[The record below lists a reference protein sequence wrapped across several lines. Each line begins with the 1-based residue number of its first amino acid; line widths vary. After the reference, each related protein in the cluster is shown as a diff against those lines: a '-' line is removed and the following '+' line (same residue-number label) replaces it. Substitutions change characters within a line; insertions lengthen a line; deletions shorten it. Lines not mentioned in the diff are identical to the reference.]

1 MDYFKNKTLD
11 CSMIRVLY
19 SVRMSAYGLLFSYL
33 SLINLT
39 AAKLHFRT
47 KGVLIITT
55 QVILFQMNNPILIS
69 YIYILLCCSITFCDL

>member
-1 MDYFKNKTLD
+1 MDYFKRKTLD

-47 KGVLIITT
+47 KGVLIITK

>member
-1 MDYFKNKTLD
+1 MDYFKRKTLD

>member
-1 MDYFKNKTLD
+1 MDYFKRKTLD

-19 SVRMSAYGLLFSYL
+19 SVRMSACLLFSYL

-47 KGVLIITT
+47 KGVLIITK